1 MYMRGGR
8 VCKWNDFRFSFNP
21 SSSFFFLKNYCPTGT
36 DFLSVLINFFF
47 LLVFF
52 NFPST
57 FWFQPCSPGID
68 RTYELIILNK
78 VESVFF
84 SNAIFFFVYYWSN
97 TVSFECLSTTV
108 CQRTRL
114 DWTGPLSIWFRQEV
128 KPEWFWGKSIKV
140 ILIRQIKNIFCN

>member
-1 MYMRGGR
+1 MHMRGGR

-36 DFLSVLINFFF
+36 DFLSVLINFFFF

-84 SNAIFFFVYYWSN
+84 SNAIFFLCLLLIKYGIFW
-97 TVSFECLSTTV
+97 VSIYDSMSTDSIG
-108 CQRTRL
+108 L
-114 DWTGPLSIWFRQEV
+114 DGSIINLISAGSQTWM
-128 KPEWFWGKSIKV
+128 
-140 ILIRQIKNIFCN
+140 ILR